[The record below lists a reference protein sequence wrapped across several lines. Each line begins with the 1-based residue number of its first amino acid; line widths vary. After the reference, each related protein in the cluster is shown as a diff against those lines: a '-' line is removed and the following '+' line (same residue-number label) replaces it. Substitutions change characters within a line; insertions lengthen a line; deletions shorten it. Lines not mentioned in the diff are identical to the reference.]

1 MNWDEV
7 TALCAAFGLMGT
19 AFLFVTRAIVRYE
32 ISKLNGTYLRR
43 ELADVKF
50 REIEAHFDY
59 LRDQAIRPPG
69 GHR

>member
-7 TALCAAFGLMGT
+7 TARCAAFGLMGT
-19 AFLFVTRAIVRYE
+19 AFAIATRAIVRDE
-32 ISKLNGTYLRR
+32 IKKLNGTYLRK

-59 LRDQAIRPPG
+59 LRDLK
-69 GHR
+69 